1 MTSWA
6 SGYVSDIEYLPGL
19 YVEQA
24 PGHMVLACLVNG
36 IAPPDLS
43 QGFTYCELGCGQGVT
58 ANVVAA
64 SNPAAHV
71 VAVDFNPAHIARA
84 RAAAAAAGLTNV
96 EFLELSFEEMLDP
109 QRASLPDFDV
119 VTLHGVWSWI
129 SPEHRADITAF
140 LARRVKPG
148 GLVSVSYN
156 SMPGWT
162 AILPLQRLLIEH
174 AALHHGRSDT
184 QILQSLDFAEQLLA
198 AGSGVLGSTALF
210 EQLRHGSSKHAG
222 EERAVYLAHEYL
234 NANWHPLYHMD
245 TARELGKAKLN
256 YVGSATLTEN
266 FPDLMFNPAQREIL
280 ASVPAGSF
288 RETLRDYL
296 VTRPFRRDI
305 YVRGAR
311 MLADAER
318 DAQLRDFGLA
328 LSVPATDTKT
338 SIDVPAGKA
347 QLEER
352 HYRPVFEALAQRP
365 HTLGELVDLP
375 ALRDLADRPSMVELA
390 GILVGTGQALPMP
403 FGLTGTASPAAREL
417 NRLAVREVAQTRA
430 KTASVAAPLTGS
442 GVTLNTMEAL
452 VYDALAHGVPA
463 ELEPLTAYV
472 EARMAENAVPL
483 QREGTPI
490 EGAEAVQAVIR
501 ESVQWCFDHR
511 LAFWRQVEMI

>member
-1 MTSWA
+1 MSSWA

-24 PGHMVLACLVNG
+24 PGHMVLACLLNG
-36 IAPPDLS
+36 MAPPDLS
-43 QGFTYCELGCGQGVT
+43 GAFTYCELGCGQGVT

-64 SNPAAHV
+64 ANPSAHV

-84 RAAAAAAGLTNV
+84 RASAKAAGLTNV

-109 QRASLPDFDV
+109 QKAALPDFDV

-129 SPEHRADITAF
+129 SPEHRDAITAF

-162 AILPLQRLLIEH
+162 AMLPLQRLLIEH
-174 AALHHGRSDT
+174 AALSHGRSDT
-184 QILQSLDFAEQLLA
+184 QILQSLDFAEKLLG
-198 AGSGVLGSTALF
+198 AGSGVLGSATLF
-210 EQLRHGSSKHAG
+210 EQLRHGSAKHAG
-222 EERAVYLAHEYL
+222 DDRSVYLAHEYL
-234 NANWHPLYHMD
+234 NANWKPLYHMD
-245 TARELGKAKLN
+245 TARQLAQAKLN

-296 VTRPFRRDI
+296 VSRPFRRDI

-311 MLADAER
+311 PLADAER
-318 DAQLRDFGLA
+318 DAQLRGFGLA

-352 HYRPVFEALAQRP
+352 HYRPVFDALATRP

-375 ALRDLADRPSMVELA
+375 ALRDQADRPSMVELG
-390 GILVGTGQALPMP
+390 GILVGTAQALPLP
-403 FGLTGTASPAAREL
+403 YGLTGTADRAALEL
-417 NRLAVREVAQTRA
+417 NRLAVREVAEKRA

-442 GVTLNTMEAL
+442 GLTLNTMEAL
-452 VYDALAHGVPA
+452 VYDALANGVAA
-463 ELEPLTAYV
+463 EFAPLLAYV
-472 EARMAENAVPL
+472 EARMADNAVPL
-483 QREGTPI
+483 MRDGEPI
-490 EGAEAVQAVIR
+490 EGTDAMQAAIR
-501 ESVQWCFDHR
+501 ESVQWCIDRR
-511 LAFWRQVEMI
+511 LAFWQQTLMI